1 MRILMFLLLLV
12 ISGMSHADYFELS
25 ASGNYRKSFLMD
37 SNTEQRAYDE
47 ARAFTGAVS
56 YYFREMT
63 ALEISYTTGTSERV
77 IPSTSISSKTTHYY
91 DLVGA
96 DLVFTFGTRTDTY
109 IPYIKAGI
117 GYFSKK
123 RIDYE
128 YRDQNTNTTT
138 TASVNLESSVVPS
151 AGAGIQIRLTER
163 LAFKTGLE
171 VWTSGPIRK
180 KIEDFDWA
188 ARVGIS
194 WFL

>member
-1 MRILMFLLLLV
+1 
-12 ISGMSHADYFELS
+12 MSHADYFELS

-77 IPSTSISSKTTHYY
+77 IPSPSISSKTTHYY